1 MSRDS
6 RGRHISDQPERVHDI
21 QHENTGES
29 FRVTGWVS
37 KEPTKELIK
46 SFTRPQSREL
56 DAAHNSIRLR
66 TGPLVFLCSPFSST
80 VTLMGLA
87 S

>member
-46 SFTRPQSREL
+46 KEFHKASEQRTRC
-56 DAAHNSIRLR
+56 
-66 TGPLVFLCSPFSST
+66 CSQQY
-80 VTLMGLA
+80 
-87 S
+87 